1 METTLLEHF
10 DISQM
15 PFGKSSPSSDAFSY
29 SQLEELHS
37 LLRYAVAEKSMALI
51 TGQAGAG
58 KTTAVRLFIDSLPTN
73 KYQTIYL
80 GQDQIGANL
89 LRRLAI
95 TLGIT
100 PSFHRQHTLMQ
111 ISRYL
116 GENLEQAGRSIILVA
131 DEAHLLDDR
140 TLEDI
145 RLLTNADF
153 DKSSPVAVILLGQ
166 LPLRSRL
173 KAPGHE
179 ALNQRLRVRYHLEGL
194 SQDESSAYIKH
205 QLKLSGCKQD
215 LFGDDVI
222 KLVFM
227 ASEGIPREINNLC
240 VLAMLRAQSIAVN
253 KIDTKL
259 VHQILDQRELN

>member
-1 METTLLEHF
+1 MDLIEYF
-10 DISQM
+10 DIAQM
-15 PFGKSSPSSDAFSY
+15 PFGKSSPTSDSFSY
-29 SQLEELHS
+29 GQLEELHA
-37 LLRYAVAEKSMALI
+37 LLKYTIAEKSMALV
-51 TGQAGAG
+51 TGQAGVG

-73 KYQTIYL
+73 KYLTVYL
-80 GQDQIGANL
+80 GQDQIGSNV
-89 LRRLAI
+89 LRRLAV

-111 ISRYL
+111 ISQFL
-116 GENLEQAGRSIILVA
+116 DENLEQAGRTIILVA

-153 DKSSPVAVILLGQ
+153 DKNSPVAVILMGQ

-194 SQDESSAYIKH
+194 TQDETSAYIKH
-205 QLKLSGCKQD
+205 QLKLAGAKPD

-222 KLVFM
+222 KQIFM
-227 ASEGIPREINNLC
+227 AAEGILREINNLSM
-240 VLAMLRAQSIAVN
+240 LAMLRAQSLSVN

-259 VHQILDQRELN
+259 VRQILDQRELN

>member
-1 METTLLEHF
+1 MDTNLLEHF
-10 DISQM
+10 DMSQL
-15 PFGKSSPSSDAFSY
+15 PFGKSSPASDAFSY

-37 LLRYAVAEKSMALI
+37 LLRYAVVEKSMSLI

-73 KYQTIYL
+73 KYQTVYL
-80 GQDQIGANL
+80 GQDQIGSNL

-95 TLGIT
+95 ILGIT
-100 PSFHRQHTLMQ
+100 PSFHRQHTLMR
-111 ISRYL
+111 ISQFL
-116 GENLEQAGRSIILVA
+116 SENLEQAGRGIILVA

-153 DKSSPVAVILLGQ
+153 DKSSPVAVILMGQ

-194 SQDESSAYIKH
+194 TAEETSAYIKH
-205 QLKLSGCKQD
+205 QLKLAGVKAD
-215 LFGDDVI
+215 VFGDDVI
-222 KLVFM
+222 KQVFM

-240 VLAMLRAQSIAVN
+240 ILAMLRAQSKSVSQ
-253 KIDTKL
+253 IDTKL
-259 VHQILDQRELN
+259 MRQILDQRELN

>member
-1 METTLLEHF
+1 MHTTILEHF
-10 DISQM
+10 DMSHL
-15 PFGKSSPSSDAFSY
+15 PFGKSSPAQDLFEYA
-29 SQLEELHS
+29 QLKELHA
-37 LLRYAVAEKSMALI
+37 LLNYTIAEKSMALI

-58 KTTAVRLFIDSLPTN
+58 KTTAVRLFADSLPAN
-73 KYQTIYL
+73 KYQIVYL
-80 GQDQIGANL
+80 GQDQSGPNL

-100 PSFHRQHTLMQ
+100 PSYHRQHVLMQ
-111 ISRYL
+111 VSQFL
-116 GENLEQAGRSIILVA
+116 SDNLQQSGREIMLVA
-131 DEAHLLDDR
+131 DEAHLFDDR

-153 DKSSPVAVILLGQ
+153 DKSSPIAVVMIGQ

-179 ALNQRLRVRYHLEGL
+179 AMNQRLRVRYHLEGL
-194 SQDESSAYIKH
+194 TADETSAYIKH
-205 QLKLSGCKQD
+205 QLKLAGAKTD
-215 LFGDDVI
+215 IFADDVI
-222 KLVFM
+222 KQVFM

-240 VLAMLRAQSIAVN
+240 VLAMLRAQVLSVS

-259 VHQILDQRELN
+259 MRQILDQRELN